1 MSLQRLWLS
10 FVYAPVIPC
19 CIFLLCHISIWF
31 FYISTWSSKVLSLS
45 SACMSFLTSPGLQ
58 NYLFSHGKL
67 WYRGSYVQLSY
78 RNYRVVL
85 IESLLLR
92 VNKALVKFE
101 CDIWF
106 DNFRFPEW
114 KMHCSIYCSCFC
126 THFSITIAGVCCKA
140 SQKCWWNIKYDDLGM
155 WWVLTIYRNAWNR
168 FLPYQLLAKK
178 LWLIFCDSV
187 LLHHPQNFTAVAV
200 LDVKIQWDFDD
211 CSRKNVVSARFWK
224 PQFRTPCKNS
234 TQNAN
239 ILLKTQIADICPKIL
254 MSEIYC
260 GLKYL
265 TSDQLF
271 ALQTKILEKYFIIK
285 SWKLDIIINLTRFYK
300 SREDKKTF
308 YHNKDFQIVFTE
320 R

>member
-106 DNFRFPEW
+106 DNFLLFQNETCTVVYTVAVFVLIFLSPLQGFVAKPVKNADGTLNMMTWECGEFWRFTG
-114 KMHCSIYCSCFC
+114 MHETDFC
-126 THFSITIAGVCCKA
+126 HT
-140 SQKCWWNIKYDDLGM
+140 N
-155 WWVLTIYRNAWNR
+155 
-168 FLPYQLLAKK
+168 FLPR
-178 LWLIFCDSV
+178 
-187 LLHHPQNFTAVAV
+187 NF
-200 LDVKIQWDFDD
+200 DWY
-211 CSRKNVVSARFWK
+211 SAI
-224 PQFRTPCKNS
+224 P
-234 TQNAN
+234 
-239 ILLKTQIADICPKIL
+239 
-254 MSEIYC
+254 
-260 GLKYL
+260 
-265 TSDQLF
+265 
-271 ALQTKILEKYFIIK
+271 
-285 SWKLDIIINLTRFYK
+285 
-300 SREDKKTF
+300 
-308 YHNKDFQIVFTE
+308 
-320 R
+320 